1 MAGSITNLSE
11 TTFDEEIGAA
21 SGPVLVD
28 FWAEWCGPCKMIAPI
43 LEDLAAE
50 QAGALTVAKVN
61 VDEAPELARRF
72 QVMSIPTMILFRD
85 GEPAAQIVGAKGK
98 AQLLEELSAHL

>member
-1 MAGSITNLSE
+1 MAGAISNLSE
-11 TTFDEEIGAA
+11 TTFDEEINSATE
-21 SGPVLVD
+21 PVLVD

-43 LEDLAAE
+43 LEEIADE
-50 QAGALTVAKVN
+50 QAGALRIAKVN